1 MERPK
6 SWMTSGAFARLC
18 GTTKETLRHYKDTG
32 LLPPAHQGENG
43 YFYYDLEQFYDFL
56 AIVIFRQTGTPLEEI
71 RRCMESQTPQGTL
84 ALLREQRRRLEE
96 ERQRLEE
103 LTRGAAAESASEKT
117 FLEQASQARRL
128 LERVVDLDR
137 RISLRMAGDQSFYK
151 K

>member
-1 MERPK
+1 MEDTALLNAHVQLK
-6 SWMTSGAFARLC
+6 KMYTNLN
-18 GTTKETLRHYKDTG
+18 ETL
-32 LLPPAHQGENG
+32 
-43 YFYYDLEQFYDFL
+43 DLSRQL
-56 AIVIFRQTGTPLEEI
+56 AEAVDRDDQVAIHMLRAMRQEPILHLEEVDRVAKE
-71 RRCMESQTPQGTL
+71 RRKSLMP
-84 ALLREQRRRLEE
+84 E

>member
-1 MERPK
+1 MSDALLDLAVLERK
-6 SWMTSGAFARLC
+6 KFNYLN
-18 GTTKETLRHYKDTG
+18 ETLDLTRQ
-32 LLPPAHQGENG
+32 LGEALDRG
-43 YFYYDLEQFYDFL
+43 DQESVRMVV
-56 AIVIFRQTGTPLEEI
+56 AMRQEPILHLEEVDRVAKE
-71 RRCMESQTPQGTL
+71 RRKSLMP
-84 ALLREQRRRLEE
+84 E

>member
-1 MERPK
+1 MSDALLDLAVLERK
-6 SWMTSGAFARLC
+6 KFNYRN
-18 GTTKETLRHYKDTG
+18 ETLDLTRQ
-32 LLPPAHQGENG
+32 LGEALDRG
-43 YFYYDLEQFYDFL
+43 DQESVRMVV
-56 AIVIFRQTGTPLEEI
+56 AMRQEPILHLEEVDRVAKE
-71 RRCMESQTPQGTL
+71 RRKSLMP
-84 ALLREQRRRLEE
+84 E

>member
-1 MERPK
+1 MSDVLLDLAVLERK
-6 SWMTSGAFARLC
+6 KFNYLN
-18 GTTKETLRHYKDTG
+18 ETLDLTRQ
-32 LLPPAHQGENG
+32 LGEALDRG
-43 YFYYDLEQFYDFL
+43 DQESVRMVV
-56 AIVIFRQTGTPLEEI
+56 AMRQEPILHLEEVDRVAKE
-71 RRCMESQTPQGTL
+71 RRKSLMP
-84 ALLREQRRRLEE
+84 E

>member
-1 MERPK
+1 MSDALLDLAVLERK
-6 SWMTSGAFARLC
+6 KFNYLN
-18 GTTKETLRHYKDTG
+18 ETLDLTRQ
-32 LLPPAHQGENG
+32 LGEALDRG
-43 YFYYDLEQFYDFL
+43 DQESVRMVV
-56 AIVIFRQTGTPLEEI
+56 AMRQEPILHLEEVDRVAKE
-71 RRCMESQTPQGTL
+71 RRKSLMP
-84 ALLREQRRRLEE
+84 E

-103 LTRGAAAESASEKT
+103 LTRGAAAESASEKP